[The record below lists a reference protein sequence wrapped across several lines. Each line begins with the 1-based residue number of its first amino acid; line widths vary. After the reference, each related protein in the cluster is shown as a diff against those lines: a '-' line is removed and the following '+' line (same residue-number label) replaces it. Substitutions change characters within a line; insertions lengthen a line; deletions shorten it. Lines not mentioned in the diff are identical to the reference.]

1 MAQPDVSLYLSRAR
15 RDLEAAESNL
25 LHGYYAVAVTQA
37 YYAMFY
43 AASALL
49 ATKGIS
55 RSKHSVVLAAFGE
68 HFAKTGLIESRYAKS
83 LGHAFDARLDSDYD
97 VAFAPDEALAMGV
110 LGDARE
116 FVERVQMYLKEA
128 GEL

>member
-1 MAQPDVSLYLSRAR
+1 MAQSDIPLHLSRAR
-15 RDLEAAESNL
+15 QDLEAAESNVR
-25 LHGYYAVAVTQA
+25 HGFYAVSVTRA

-49 ATKGIS
+49 ASKGIS
-55 RSKHSVVLAAFGE
+55 RSKHSAILAAFGE
-68 HFAKTGLIESRYAKS
+68 HFAKTGLIEPNYAKS
-83 LGHAFDARLDSDYD
+83 FGHAFDARLDSDYD
-97 VAFAPDEALAMGV
+97 ITFAADRALAEGV

-116 FVERVQMYLKEA
+116 FVERVDRYLREA

>member
-1 MAQPDVSLYLSRAR
+1 MAQADTPLHLSRAR
-15 RDLEAAESNL
+15 QDLAAAESNL
-25 LHGYYAVAVTQA
+25 RHGFYAVSVTRA

-55 RSKHSVVLAAFGE
+55 RSKHSAVLAALGE
-68 HFAKTGLIESRYAKS
+68 YFAKTGLVEQKYAKPF
-83 LGHAFDARLDSDYD
+83 GHAFDARLDSDHD
-97 VAFAPDEALAMGV
+97 VTFAADQALAEGI

-116 FVERVQMYLKEA
+116 SVERVHEYLQET

>member
-25 LHGYYAVAVTQA
+25 LHGYYAVAVTRA
-37 YYAMFY
+37 YYAMLY

-68 HFAKTGLIESRYAKS
+68 HFA
-83 LGHAFDARLDSDYD
+83 
-97 VAFAPDEALAMGV
+97 
-110 LGDARE
+110 
-116 FVERVQMYLKEA
+116 
-128 GEL
+128 